1 MKLANSSDFRCFS
14 ILGCSPHKLH
24 TRLKQLRDFA
34 FSRRLVW
41 KQKKEA
47 SQVGAIA
54 KQPDDVLV
62 PKMVVPP

>member
-1 MKLANSSDFRCFS
+1 MFS
-14 ILGCSPHKLH
+14 CTLFGS
-24 TRLKQLRDFA
+24 RLKQLRDFA

-54 KQPDDVLV
+54 KQPDDVPRMLMS
-62 PKMVVPP
+62 P